1 MTVSGSRNLRT
12 WVGTGRRTE
21 VGFLFAACLVVAITL
36 ALPFVAGSGVGMG
49 IGSGTVA
56 DGGATDESGIPAND
70 SGAPGLDVATEIA
83 ATGVTEPDHEG
94 TATVSG
100 TSFASAQAAIDAAET
115 GDTVVL
121 DGRFDERVN
130 ASVDGLRLIASE
142 DGAVIDGGD
151 EGRVLTVSGENVT
164 VSDIWIRG
172 SGSDL
177 SNEDA
182 GVFVDGAD
190 ARIETV
196 RITDTAYG
204 IWVDGVD
211 DVMIEDVRIDGRED
225 VYPVTERGNGIHLYE
240 TRGTVVR
247 DSEITNSRDGI
258 YFSWSTDVL
267 AENNTLRQTRY
278 GVHYMYSDNNHLV
291 DNIAVDNGVGYA
303 LMVSDE
309 LTVRNNTALRSDDTS
324 GHGILARDIEDST
337 ITGNHLVA
345 NHDGMYM
352 HNAQNNRVVDNLLY
366 RNAVGIHS
374 SADSESEVVAEN
386 SFVRND
392 RAARTPRN
400 TLVAWNGT
408 DRGNYWSGA
417 QSVDRS
423 GDGVSEIRHRPVG
436 LVENLVAEHPQAAV
450 FVNSPAFEAVR
461 LAESSFPVI
470 EASGIIDARPLSEP
484 NHDWRAYEPTEADS
498 SSDDVE
504 TEGGTTDTEDTQ

>member
-1 MTVSGSRNLRT
+1 MTVFDSDGSRT
-12 WVGTGRRTE
+12 PVASGRRAE
-21 VGFLFAACLVVAITL
+21 VGFLVAAVVVATL
-36 ALPFVAGSGVGMG
+36 AFAIPVIAGSG
-49 IGSGTVA
+49 IGAIAGDMA
-56 DGGATDESGIPAND
+56 IAGGGSVDAAGLPSTD

-83 ATGVTEPDHEG
+83 ATGVTAPDRDG
-94 TATVSG
+94 TATVDG
-100 TSFASAQAAIDAAET
+100 ESFDSAQAAIDAAES
-115 GDTVVL
+115 GDTAVL

-130 ASVDGLRLIASE
+130 ASVDDLRLVASE
-142 DGAVIDGGD
+142 DGAVIDGGG

-164 VSDIWIRG
+164 VSGLWVRG

-177 SNEDA
+177 GSEDA
-182 GVFVDGAD
+182 GVFIAGAD

-211 DVMIEDVRIDGRED
+211 NAVIEDVRIDGRDD
-225 VYPVTERGNGIHLYE
+225 VYPVTERGNGIHLFE
-240 TRGTVVR
+240 TSGTVVR
-247 DSEITNSRDGI
+247 DSEITNARDGI

-278 GVHYMYSDNNHLV
+278 GVHYMYSNDNRLV
-291 DNIAVDNGVGYA
+291 DNVAADNGVGYA
-303 LMVSDE
+303 LMVSDG

-345 NHDGMYM
+345 NRAGLYM
-352 HNAQNNRVVDNLLY
+352 HNSQDNRVVDNLLY

-374 SADSESEVVAEN
+374 SADSESEVVAGN

-400 TLVAWNGT
+400 TLVAWNDT

-417 QSVDRS
+417 RVVDRN
-423 GDGVSEIRHRPVG
+423 GDGVSDIRHRPVG
-436 LVENLVAEHPQAAV
+436 LVENLVANHPQAAV

-470 EASGIIDARPLSEP
+470 EAPGIVDARPLAEP
-484 NHDWRAYEPTEADS
+484 NHDWRAYEPGEADDGS
-498 SSDDVE
+498 EDGEMEPGS
-504 TEGGTTDTEDTQ
+504 TDTEDTQ